1 LAEPTQTQQRQLEI
15 VARDFPA
22 IKAAL
27 DAFIADDLARLERA
41 AEAQG
46 APWTPGRRM

>member
-1 LAEPTQTQQRQLEI
+1 MERQLEI

-22 IKAAL
+22 IQAAL
-27 DAFIADDLARLERA
+27 RAFIDTDLARLERE